1 VFQEPIKPDSPASRR
16 EAILIMD
23 SRTTLTS
30 SVRHQNFHGVWSKL
44 YKAGEMY
51 LDLSLKAGGRD
62 AALVGQVIAEAH
74 KPVALSVVL
83 HGPGGSNFSPVNE
96 YGNFRLNVQE
106 KGDHVLEF
114 DLDKETFVVRGLEVL

>member
-1 VFQEPIKPDSPASRR
+1 MILHNPVPHK

-23 SRTTLTS
+23 SRTTPTS
-30 SVRHQNFHGVWSKL
+30 TVRHQNFHGTWNKL
-44 YKAGEMY
+44 YKAGDMY
-51 LDLSLKAGGRD
+51 LDLSLKVEGRG
-62 AALVGQVIAEAH
+62 ATLVGQVIAEAH

-83 HGPGGSNFSPVNE
+83 HGPGGSNLSPVNE

-114 DLDKETFVVRGLEVL
+114 DLGGETFWVRGLEVL